1 MGERCSICGSEDIVS
16 TGPLTVEGERACI
29 TVVSG
34 LQCTLCGNLQV
45 MVPQAVLVRL
55 YPPSLRFLT
64 ISQRSRASAKKRLR
78 KNAGFTP

>member
-1 MGERCSICGSEDIVS
+1 MGERCSVCGSEDIVK

-34 LQCTLCGNLQV
+34 SQCTLCGNLQV

-55 YPPSLRFLT
+55 YPPGLRILPP
-64 ISQRSRASAKKRLR
+64 SRRSRISAKRRMR
-78 KNAGFTP
+78 KNAEFTH